1 MPSHPEE
8 HRPLPVGRK
17 RGEKP
22 RKISKTEQRRQA
34 FQYWVTMFLA
44 VVFIGST
51 VGVLVLARPMSPGGQ
66 GDLANADETRLAGM
80 REQALKNP
88 KDPQWAYEIAQL
100 LEAKGDSAGAVEQYK
115 AALAIDPGYLPALQ
129 NLADILIG
137 EKKYQEAQKTLSEGI
152 AAEKKDIERLNKA
165 RGKDDPEVFPDP
177 KIRFL
182 LFDVDMELGPAQ
194 ANEARTALRELLAI
208 NPTTFGQLVQGWA
221 LKVTLETRD
230 KKRAN
235 AGLQMATEEAKA
247 AKETAV
253 VEQLDKVSKM
263 VASFNVNPPSG
274 APAVGGSGAPAS
286 VDMPVTAPSG
296 APAQV
301 PVAAP
306 SNAPAQAPVTVP
318 STDAS
323 SAPAPVTTP

>member
-17 RGEKP
+17 RGEKQ

-51 VGVLVLARPMSPGGQ
+51 VGVLVLARPMSRGSQ
-66 GDLANADETRLAGM
+66 ADQANAEETRLAGM

-88 KDPQWAYEIAQL
+88 KDPQWPYEIAQL
-100 LEAKGDSAGAVEQYK
+100 LEAKGDGAGAVEQYK
-115 AALAIDPGYLPALQ
+115 AALAIDAGYLPALQ
-129 NLADILIG
+129 NLADVLIG
-137 EKKYQEAQKTLSEGI
+137 EKKYQEAQKYLAEGI

-182 LFDVDMELGPAQ
+182 LFDVDMELGPAN

-208 NPTTFGQLVQGWA
+208 NPNTFAQLVQGWA
-221 LKVTLETRD
+221 LKTAIETRD
-230 KKRAN
+230 KKRAD

-253 VEQLDKVSKM
+253 VDQLDKVSKM
-263 VASFNVNPPSG
+263 VMSINLNPPSG
-274 APAVGGSGAPAS
+274 APAAGGSGAPAS
-286 VDMPVTAPSG
+286 VEIPITAPSG
-296 APAQV
+296 APAQA

-306 SNAPAQAPVTVP
+306 SEAPVAVP
-318 STDAS
+318 SVNAS
-323 SAPAPVTTP
+323 AAPVTTP